1 MFAISKIAKKV
12 SSVAGGALLLAMLTA
27 ATCEG
32 EGFVR
37 TDNLPPGKC
46 VLLNPVTN
54 RNPAAGGANDI
65 LQLTDVNDSNNFI
78 QCQLLASVPN
88 DQSVNV
94 IIAISPQDAIGHAF
108 VNTDQP
114 ATILNLSRN

>member
-1 MFAISKIAKKV
+1 MVSFKIVKKV
-12 SSVAGGALLLAMLTA
+12 SSLIGGAALLALLTA
-27 ATCEG
+27 ASCEG

-37 TDNLPPGKC
+37 TDSRLPPGKC

-54 RNPAAGGANDI
+54 RNPAAGGANDV
-65 LQLTDVNDSNNFI
+65 LQLSDVNDNSNFI
-78 QCQLLASVPN
+78 QCQLLESAPN

-94 IIAISPQDAIGHAF
+94 IIVISPLDAIGHPF

-114 ATILNLSRN
+114 ANILNLSR